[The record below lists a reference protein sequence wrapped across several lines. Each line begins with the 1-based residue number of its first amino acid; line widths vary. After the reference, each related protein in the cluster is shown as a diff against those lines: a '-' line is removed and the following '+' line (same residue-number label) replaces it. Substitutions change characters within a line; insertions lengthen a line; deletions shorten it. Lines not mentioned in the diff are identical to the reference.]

1 MHTWAGLF
9 RRLERLDPAERRARA
24 ERVEFERW
32 AVAAEV
38 QVMSDLA
45 RAAKEKSR
53 EMLSFSGASVAIRFA
68 TNSTSLKSFG
78 GARAMVSLAFSGS
91 SVDLYTTR
99 TEACSPTIHLACQ
112 RAPTTSR
119 YPVILTLPGY
129 LTVRSDVTGYRLLEL
144 PTRSPAS
151 IDEVLLRAFA
161 ILFGALESVS
171 AMRALGDLRS
181 AQSPGPH

>member
-32 AVAAEV
+32 AAAAEIHV
-38 QVMSDLA
+38 VSDLA

-53 EMLSFSGASVAIRFA
+53 EARSRTGVCVAVSFTANAASL
-68 TNSTSLKSFG
+68 TSFG
-78 GARAMVSLAFSGS
+78 GARAMLSLAVSGS
-91 SVDLYTTR
+91 SVDLYATR
-99 TEACSPTIHLACQ
+99 SEGRSPSIHLACQ

-119 YPVILTLPGY
+119 YPVIVTLPGY
-129 LTVRSDVTGYRLLEL
+129 LTVRSDGTGYRLLAL
-144 PTRSPAS
+144 PTRTPAS
-151 IDEVLLRAFA
+151 IDEVLLRTFA

-171 AMRALGDLRS
+171 ATRELSGSLRQLG
-181 AQSPGPH
+181 AH